1 MKSWLGMLLGLAGVG
16 MLVTGPADAE
26 EKTNGNPRITAVRNQ
41 VQSTGI
47 GTNRAADVGD
57 SLGSEEAVKTGEQG
71 LAELK
76 GGGETTVRV
85 GENSRASLDPTNRR
99 VKVEEGTVLIH
110 APAKEGPMKVEA
122 GGVTITVE
130 PDESQ
135 TREGEKK

>member
-1 MKSWLGMLLGLAGVG
+1 MLLGLAGMG
-16 MLVTGPADAE
+16 MSVTGSVDAE
-26 EKTNGNPRITAVRNQ
+26 EKTNGCPRITAVRNQ
-41 VQSTGI
+41 VQSTGN

-57 SLGSEEAVKTGEQG
+57 SLGAGETVKTGDRG

-76 GGGETTVRV
+76 GGGDTTVRV
-85 GENSRASLDPTNRR
+85 GENSRASLDPTNRQ

-110 APAKEGPMKVEA
+110 APAKEGPMKIEA

-135 TREGEKK
+135 SREGDKK